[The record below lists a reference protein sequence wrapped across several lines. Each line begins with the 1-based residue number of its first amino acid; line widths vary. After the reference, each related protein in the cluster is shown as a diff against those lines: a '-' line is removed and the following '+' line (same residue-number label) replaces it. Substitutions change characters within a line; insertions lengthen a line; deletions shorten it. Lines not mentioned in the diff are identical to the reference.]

1 MCIIDKYEVKQE
13 HNNEFLPL
21 PDNPGCYE
29 ELKDGNCYFVD
40 KTEYLKTVFTSST
53 KVQLFTRPRRFG
65 KTLLMTMFESFLK
78 INPDKPFD
86 TSLQQKYFQGTR
98 ILEDKEFC
106 SKFMGQY
113 PVIDISLKDVTGKTF
128 EIAYKNFAKEVSDLA
143 EKYRYLLN
151 SQKLDEE
158 DKDKLSKLLK
168 VEFLREF
175 ENSDYLTGSL
185 KTIAKALYKEYGKY
199 PILLI
204 DEYDVPLANA
214 SYHDIQNTK
223 LYRDE
228 KDFKADFHYNMVD
241 LMKSFLGIFK
251 DQKTLTKVI
260 ITGCLKV
267 AKNSLFTGVN
277 NLKVNTVLS
286 ENEDYT
292 GIIGFTKEET
302 YKFLKDYKMDNF
314 AQKVKE
320 HYDGYKFYDKE
331 MFCPW
336 DIVSFISDYYKK
348 NLKGT
353 LKLNRLENYW
363 EGTTSDKS
371 LSGYLGY
378 LTDNDN
384 QKMQNLVDGKSV
396 NFILNE
402 SMNYD
407 TLSEHNSDDF
417 WSLLLHTG
425 YLTLDWDKTKKEEL
439 SKDSKTNKEV
449 FARIPNL
456 EILECFEHNIQNRFN
471 TEIVPNTVADE
482 IANALLNGDS
492 TFAQL
497 KLRTILMS
505 FISLRDN
512 ATKAPHENYY
522 HGYLNGLFTNCSEN
536 FFSEYHSNFEAGD
549 GYADIAFTDTFS
561 EKAAIIEIKT
571 TTVVSELID
580 LSQEAVEQIE
590 EKHYAD
596 PFKANKMVQ
605 SIYAYGI
612 AFAGKN
618 CFITCKKLK

>member
-1 MCIIDKYEVKQE
+1 MSD
-13 HNNEFLPL
+13 NEILPL

-65 KTLLMTMFESFLK
+65 KTLLMTMFETFLK

-86 TSLQQKYFQGTR
+86 TTLQQKYFQGTR

-128 EIAYKNFAKEVSDLA
+128 EIAYKNFAKEISKLA

-151 SQKLDEE
+151 SPKLDEE
-158 DKDKLSKLLK
+158 DKDKLSKILK

-185 KTIAKALYKEYGKY
+185 SIIATALYKEYGKY
-199 PILLI
+199 PVLLI

-241 LMKSFLGIFK
+241 LMKSFLGILK
-251 DQKTLTKVI
+251 DQKTLTKII

-371 LSGYLGY
+371 LSGYIGY

-384 QKMQNLVDGKSV
+384 QKMQDLVDGKPIS
-396 NFILNE
+396 FQLNE

-407 TLSEHNSDDF
+407 CLPQHNSDDF

-425 YLTLDWDKTKKEEL
+425 YLTLDWEKTEKAEL

-471 TEIVPNTVADE
+471 TKIAPNSVADTLANNLFEGKSE
-482 IANALLNGDS
+482 IASDTIYNLLQS
-492 TFAQL
+492 Y
-497 KLRTILMS
+497 
-505 FISLRDN
+505 ISIRDN

-522 HGYLNGLFTNCSEN
+522 HGYLNGLFSNCSVN
-536 FFSEYHSNFEAGD
+536 FFSEYHSNYESGD
-549 GYADIAFTDTFS
+549 GYADIIFRNKKD
-561 EKAAIIEIKT
+561 EVVIIEIKT
-571 TTVVSELID
+571 CTISE
-580 LSQEAVEQIE
+580 SKKAKAREALAQIE
-590 EKHYAD
+590 DKNYAKPYLENED
-596 PFKANKMVQ
+596 IS
-605 SIYAYGI
+605 SINAYGI
-612 AFAGKN
+612 SFRNKE
-618 CFITCKKLK
+618 CEVLCKKLK

>member
-1 MCIIDKYEVKQE
+1 MSDKQ
-13 HNNEFLPL
+13 FLTL
-21 PDNPGCYE
+21 PESPTSFE
-29 ELKDGNCYFVD
+29 ELIEDNGYFVD
-40 KTEYLKTVFTSST
+40 KTEFIKTVFTSST
-53 KVQLFTRPRRFG
+53 KVLLFTRPRHFG
-65 KTLLMTMFESFLK
+65 KTLLMTMFETFLK
-78 INPDKPFD
+78 INPDKPFN

-185 KTIAKALYKEYGKY
+185 STIATALYKEYGKY

-241 LMKSFLGIFK
+241 LMKSFLGILK

-331 MFCPW
+331 IFCPW

-371 LSGYLGY
+371 LSGYIGY

-384 QKMQNLVDGKSV
+384 KKMQDLVDGKSIS
-396 NFILNE
+396 FILNE

-407 TLSEHNSDDF
+407 CLSQHESDDF

-425 YLTLDWDKTKKEEL
+425 YLTVDWEKTDEAEL
-439 SKDSKTNKEV
+439 SKDSKTNKEI

-456 EILECFEHNIQNRFN
+456 EILECFEHNIKTRFSSEFVKLN
-471 TEIVPNTVADE
+471 LHNKLVD
-482 IANALLNGDS
+482 ALSCGNQKETYDIFFDMLQKYVS
-492 TFAQL
+492 
-497 KLRTILMS
+497 I
-505 FISLRDN
+505 RDT
-512 ATKAPHENYY
+512 ATKAPLENYY
-522 HGYLNGLFTNCSEN
+522 HGFINGIFTCCEN
-536 FFSEYHSNFEAGD
+536 IISDYHSNYESGS
-549 GYADIAFTDTFS
+549 GYPDITFKV
-561 EKAAIIEIKT
+561 ERNTKAVIIEIKAT
-571 TTVVSELID
+571 SNEADMDELASNA
-580 LSQEAVEQIE
+580 LSQIE
-590 EKHYAD
+590 EKNYAL
-596 PFKANKMVQ
+596 PFVKTSKITE
-605 SIYAYGI
+605 IYAYGLV
-612 AFAGKN
+612 FCKKD
-618 CFITCKKLK
+618 CLVTVKKLK

>member
-1 MCIIDKYEVKQE
+1 MS
-13 HNNEFLPL
+13 NNEFLPL

-29 ELKDGNCYFVD
+29 ELKDSNCYFVD
-40 KTEYLKTVFTSST
+40 KTEHLKTVFTSST

-65 KTLLMTMFESFLK
+65 KTLLMTMFESFLQ
-78 INPDKPFD
+78 INPEKPFD
-86 TSLQQKYFQGTR
+86 TSVQQKYFQGTK

-106 SKFMGQY
+106 DKFMGQY
-113 PVIDISLKDVTGKTF
+113 PVISVSLKDVDGDFF
-128 EIAYKNFAKEVSDLA
+128 EDAYECFASTIFRLA
-143 EKYRYLLN
+143 SEYQYLLN
-151 SQKLDEE
+151 SP
-158 DKDKLSKLLK
+158 KLSDSDKEELKKLTTKSYLLQLK
-168 VEFLREF
+168 NQISIKDSLRT
-175 ENSDYLTGSL
+175 LAT
-185 KTIAKALYKEYGKY
+185 ALYKEYGKY

-214 SYHDIQNTK
+214 SFHDLQNAKENSDDKT
-223 LYRDE
+223 
-228 KDFKADFHYNMVD
+228 FKADYHSRMVT
-241 LMKSFLGIFK
+241 LMKGFLGILK

-336 DIVSFISDYYKK
+336 DIVSFICDYYKK
-348 NLKGT
+348 NLKGN

-371 LSGYLGY
+371 LSGYIGY

-384 QKMQNLVDGKSV
+384 QKMQDLVDGKPIS
-396 NFILNE
+396 FQLNE

-407 TLSEHNSDDF
+407 CLPQHNSDDF

-425 YLTLDWDKTKKEEL
+425 YLTLDWEKTDEAEL

-471 TEIVPNTVADE
+471 TKIAPNSVADTLANNLFEGKSE
-482 IANALLNGDS
+482 IASDTIYNLLQS
-492 TFAQL
+492 Y
-497 KLRTILMS
+497 
-505 FISLRDN
+505 ISIRDN

-522 HGYLNGLFTNCSEN
+522 HGYLNGLFSNCSVN
-536 FFSEYHSNFEAGD
+536 FFSEYHSNYESGD
-549 GYADIAFTDTFS
+549 GYADIVFKSKRED
-561 EKAAIIEIKT
+561 KVVIIEIKSAK
-571 TTVVSELID
+571 VGDDLVSLSND
-580 LSQEAVEQIE
+580 ALSQIE
-590 EKHYAD
+590 NKNYAS
-596 PFKANKMVQ
+596 PFMNKQMVR

-612 AFAGKN
+612 AFSGKN
-618 CFITCKKLK
+618 CFISVKKFK

>member
-1 MCIIDKYEVKQE
+1 MSD
-13 HNNEFLPL
+13 NEILPL

-53 KVQLFTRPRRFG
+53 KVLLFTRPRRFG
-65 KTLLMTMFESFLK
+65 KTLLMTMFETFLK

-86 TSLQQKYFQGTR
+86 TTLQQKYFQGTR

-128 EIAYKNFAKEVSDLA
+128 EIAYKNFAKEISKLA

-151 SQKLDEE
+151 SPKLDEE
-158 DKDKLSKLLK
+158 DKDKLSKILK

-185 KTIAKALYKEYGKY
+185 SIIATALYKEYGKY
-199 PILLI
+199 PVLLI

-228 KDFKADFHYNMVD
+228 KNFKADFHYNMVD
-241 LMKSFLGIFK
+241 LMKSFLGILK

-331 MFCPW
+331 IFCPW

-348 NLKGT
+348 NLKVT

-371 LSGYLGY
+371 LSGYISY
-378 LTDNDN
+378 LTDKDN
-384 QKMQNLVDGKSV
+384 QKMQDLVDGKSIV
-396 NFILNE
+396 FKLNE

-407 TLSEHNSDDF
+407 CLSQHESDDF

-425 YLTLDWDKTKKEEL
+425 YLTVDWEKTDEAEL
-439 SKDSKTNKEV
+439 SKDSKTNKEI

-456 EILECFEHNIQNRFN
+456 EILECFEHNIKTRFSSEFVKLN
-471 TEIVPNTVADE
+471 LHNMLVD
-482 IANALLNGDS
+482 ALSCGNQKETYDIFFDMLQKYVS
-492 TFAQL
+492 
-497 KLRTILMS
+497 I
-505 FISLRDN
+505 RDT
-512 ATKAPHENYY
+512 ATKAPLENYY
-522 HGYLNGLFTNCSEN
+522 HGFINGIFTCCEN
-536 FFSEYHSNFEAGD
+536 IISDYHSNYESGS
-549 GYADIAFTDTFS
+549 GYPDITFKV
-561 EKAAIIEIKT
+561 ERNTKAVIIEIKAT
-571 TTVVSELID
+571 SNETDMDELASNA
-580 LSQEAVEQIE
+580 LSKIE
-590 EKHYAD
+590 EKNYAL
-596 PFKANKMVQ
+596 PFVKTSKITE
-605 SIYAYGI
+605 IYAYGLV
-612 AFAGKN
+612 FCKKD
-618 CFITCKKLK
+618 CLVTVKKLK